1 MSVNVYEMVTNK
13 IIEQLEKGVVAW
25 RKGWTGF
32 ADGAI
37 SRSTGKPYSFINQM
51 MLSKS
56 GEYLTFNQV
65 KEAGGKVRKG
75 EKSEQVVFYS
85 PLEIEDEAGNKK
97 TIPYLKYYNVFH
109 ISQCDD
115 VEPKYNIEEMKR
127 EFEPIETA
135 ERTIDGYCSTKNVK
149 LIHQAGNRAFY
160 APMQD
165 YVQLPKKE
173 QFKSN
178 VAYYET
184 AFHELVHST
193 GHHTR
198 LNRFESGVKLASFG
212 SEEYSKEELVAEIG
226 SAFLLNNVGLE
237 VKEIFENQASYIA
250 SWLKVLKNDKN
261 LIVSAAGKAEKA
273 CKMIM
278 ECFTSEKLDEIEKVE
293 TKKQKNESEEVKGEM
308 KLEKG
313 IENINK
319 MLQMDTTKMYEAL
332 LSMREELIE
341 ELRMSDVEKK
351 GTPKKEITII
361 KNMMKANKCNEN
373 FQKAQSYGDRF
384 AFTDGHRLFITNT
397 DLGYEISE
405 KPLNIENI
413 MKIERLHRIKFD
425 LADLKIFI
433 KENKGIKNLKPYIVD
448 INGELMGFK
457 ANYLVDA
464 IDFLGT
470 DEFEISSRIQPAYA
484 SNGEKEALVL
494 PVSIKGESERPN
506 GKCEIIK

>member
-13 IIEQLEKGVVAW
+13 IIEQLEKGVVPW
-25 RKGWTGF
+25 QKGWTGF
-32 ADGAI
+32 VDGAI
-37 SRSTGKPYSFINQM
+37 SRSTGKPYSFVNQM

-65 KEAGGKVRKG
+65 KEVGGKVRKG

-85 PLEIEDEAGNKK
+85 PLEIEDKDGNKK
-97 TIPYLKYYNVFH
+97 KIPYLKYYNVFH
-109 ISQCDD
+109 ISQCDG
-115 VEPKYNIEEMKR
+115 VEPKYNLEELKR
-127 EFEPIETA
+127 EFESIETA
-135 ERTIDGYCSTKNVK
+135 ERTIAGYCSTQNVK
-149 LIHQAGNRAFY
+149 LMHQAGNRAFY

-173 QFKSN
+173 QFTSN

-273 CKMIM
+273 CKMII
-278 ECFTSEKLDEIEKVE
+278 ECFNGEKLDKTEKVE
-293 TKKQKNESEEVKGEM
+293 NKKVERKEVNGEM

-313 IENINK
+313 IEAINK
-319 MLQMDTTKMYEAL
+319 ILQMDTTKMYQGL

-341 ELRMSDVEKK
+341 ELRIAEAGEK
-351 GTPKKEITII
+351 GTPKKDITII
-361 KNMMKANKCNEN
+361 KNMMKANKNEEI
-373 FQKAQSYGDRF
+373 FQKAQPYRDKF
-384 AFTDGHRLFITNT
+384 AFTDGNRLFITDT
-397 DLGYEISE
+397 DFGYGISE
-405 KPLNIENI
+405 KPLNIEGK
-413 MKIERLHRIKFD
+413 MKVEKLHKIKFD

-433 KENKGIKNLKPYIVD
+433 KENKGIKALRPYTVD
-448 INGELMGFK
+448 IKGKLMGFNAK
-457 ANYLVDA
+457 YLVDA
-464 IDFLGT
+464 IEFSGT
-470 DEFEISSRIQPAYA
+470 DEFYVSNVVAPAYA
-484 SNGEKEALVL
+484 ENGGKEVLVL
-494 PVSIKGESERPN
+494 PVYIRGEGERPN